1 MFLIQKLTNGV
12 MKPPNTNGWLRKT
25 NTPSSAIF
33 QNPKRVEVSPV
44 TQVNTKIFENNATN
58 NGPLLENLPP
68 TDLRFAIN
76 RSREQSR
83 YDEAFRARY
92 ERANRPHYMI
102 NFVQAP
108 IYILAPIQLQQHR
121 QLFQQNH

>member
-1 MFLIQKLTNGV
+1 
-12 MKPPNTNGWLRKT
+12 MKPPNTKPGWLRKT

-33 QNPKRVEVSPV
+33 QNPEVSPV
-44 TQVNTKIFENNATN
+44 TQVNTNIFNSEDTNVTN
-58 NGPLLENLPP
+58 NGPQLENLPP

-83 YDEAFRARY
+83 YEALRARN
-92 ERANRPHYMI
+92 ERASRPHYVI

-108 IYILAPIQLQQHR
+108 IYILAPIQLQQRH

>member
-1 MFLIQKLTNGV
+1 
-12 MKPPNTNGWLRKT
+12 MKPSNTKPLPGWLRKT

-33 QNPKRVEVSPV
+33 QNPAKVSEVSPV
-44 TQVNTKIFENNATN
+44 TQVNTSIFNSPDVSS
-58 NGPLLENLPP
+58 NGPQLENLPP

-83 YDEAFRARY
+83 YEAFRARF

-108 IYILAPIQLQQHR
+108 IYILAPIQLQQRH